1 MWFFTISLPCICFR
15 YNGLYKFVVKKF
27 ADMDQSSRQCH
38 RGQPGGER
46 EDGFCVILCMP
57 DLTANHLRQAA
68 SWVSMKFQN
77 SDILEGTIQRLP
89 KRIGSEFCLAVK
101 IDETR
106 GKGTQSQRQGIP
118 QFLTHAS
125 SQGVDVSFILKHSY
139 FTSLRNALR
148 LLPPHMVDKLVPDE
162 KTLQTRRR
170 KETAADVDYPVLDQF
185 DLDDEY
191 QEPAC
196 RKVLNASTTAPFLI
210 TGPFGAGKTRLIA
223 TVALRILLHNSKC
236 FILIATHHIK
246 TADQYIEKYFAPFLE
261 VEKFD
266 MKNRLKVVRVI
277 GNDAFY
283 DSKSKY
289 TERVNNMDSAT
300 VNKCNLIVTTFGTM
314 LRLQQ
319 VLKSHHLPPFTHI
332 FIDEGAQAREPET
345 LGAFCHAGPGTKIV
359 LAGDHKQVLC
369 MGMLATVCVVCA
381 DLQCTHALNS
391 ITCSCCYPSPIL
403 RK

>member
-1 MWFFTISLPCICFR
+1 MWFLTIATLHLFR
-15 YNGLYKFVVKKF
+15 YNGPYKFVVKRL
-27 ADMDQSSRQCH
+27 ADMDQRQYH
-38 RGQPGGER
+38 RGQPGGEG
-46 EDGFCVILCMP
+46 EDGYCVILFMS
-57 DLTANHLRQAA
+57 DLTADHLRQAA

-89 KRIGSEFCLAVK
+89 KQFESKFCLAVK
-101 IDETR
+101 VDETSW
-106 GKGTQSQRQGIP
+106 KGRHSQRQGIP
-118 QFLTHAS
+118 EFLSHAS

-162 KTLQTRRR
+162 KTLKTRRR

-196 RKVLNASTTAPFLI
+196 RRVLNSSTSAPFLI
-210 TGPFGAGKTRLIA
+210 TGPFGAGKTRLLA
-223 TVALRILLHNSKC
+223 TVALRILLHNPKC

-266 MKNRLKVVRVI
+266 MKNRLKVVRVV
-277 GNDAFY
+277 GRDAFY

-300 VNKCNLIVTTFGTM
+300 VEKCNLIVTTFGTM

-319 VLKSHHLPPFTHI
+319 VLKSHRRPMFSHI

-345 LGAFCHAGPGTKIV
+345 LGAFCHAGPNTKIV
-359 LAGDHKQVLC
+359 LAGDHKQVYCGEL
-369 MGMLATVCVVCA
+369 MLRSVYTI
-381 DLQCTHALNS
+381 Q
-391 ITCSCCYPSPIL
+391 
-403 RK
+403 